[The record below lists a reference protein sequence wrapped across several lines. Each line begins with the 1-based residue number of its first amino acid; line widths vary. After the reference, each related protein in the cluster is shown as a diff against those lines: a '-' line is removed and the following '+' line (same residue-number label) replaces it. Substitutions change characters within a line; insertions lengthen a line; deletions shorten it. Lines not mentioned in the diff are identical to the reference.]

1 MDFWLELKSAQLTS
15 PFLFVAVFC
24 TLISVLI
31 VANLWRKKYKNTVKL
46 ADTEN
51 IKKIFST
58 HFRFN
63 HVINVM
69 FLVIFSLLTSF
80 LVAGPVSKKE
90 KIVEQTSTD
99 YLRIVVTLTDI
110 SASMRVAS
118 PTGDDPSG
126 EKKTSFEIVQQA
138 QINFLRNASDV
149 IAGVVLFSSEP
160 VAYIYPSADIDQV
173 IKLFEEVKLLSIASL
188 QPGKY
193 PFSKLSSGTRVI
205 PGLEQSVRIVEE
217 VRRDIDSQEAVIVLF
232 TDLQVT
238 DSSEGGMRGVV
249 DAMKNVIARNISL
262 YIITNASEYTIVAYQ
277 RALGVFSSS
286 VIFFRADSQQEVD
299 DALGNLIELEKAPI
313 VTQQTILSQES
324 LANEISLVFVILM
337 VLWVVIVELFT
348 RQVRERR

>member
-80 LVAGPVSKKE
+80 LMAGPVSKKE

-118 PTGDDPSG
+118 STPDSAG
-126 EKKTSFEIVQQA
+126 ERKTSFEIVQQA
-138 QINFLRNASDV
+138 QINFLRNAPNI

-173 IKLFEEVKLLSIASL
+173 IKLFEEVKLVSVAGL

-205 PGLEQSVRIVEE
+205 PGLEESVRIVEE

-232 TDLQVT
+232 TGLQVT

-262 YIITNASEYTIVAYQ
+262 YIITNASEYTIVA
-277 RALGVFSSS
+277 L
-286 VIFFRADSQQEVD
+286 VI
-299 DALGNLIELEKAPI
+299 
-313 VTQQTILSQES
+313 
-324 LANEISLVFVILM
+324 
-337 VLWVVIVELFT
+337 
-348 RQVRERR
+348 